1 MRQNVRLCVWLL
13 ALAGASLAQ
22 NQYHAKIALEDGTPL
37 PTTPLITVQLSEQ
50 LRTTCRIYNVFGNG
64 DVIYQVVYMR
74 YASTQPDECPVTI
87 RLKGYQTLN
96 VTLRDGAAIVL
107 KRVGGDHEGS
117 TVSASALHAPPEAR
131 KAYEKGVAA
140 MSDQKWAKA
149 QQDFERAVAA
159 YPDYAPAWTDLGET
173 LSQQSKPKE
182 ARAAWERAVQAD
194 PKYVKPYLQLIR
206 MALSDNRN
214 EDASQL
220 AERAMEVN
228 SLEFPAIFFYHAVA
242 NLNLHH
248 LDVAEKSA
256 LRAIELDANHEIP
269 RAEHL
274 VGTLLA
280 ARGDRQGAIQH
291 LNKYL
296 ELSPKA
302 SDADKVRQLIAD
314 LARSPSGEK

>member
-1 MRQNVRLCVWLL
+1 MRRNVRLCVGVL

-22 NQYHAKIALEDGTPL
+22 FQYHAKIALEDGTPL
-37 PTTPLITVQLSEQ
+37 PTTPMVTAQFTEQ
-50 LRTTCRIYNVFGNG
+50 LQQSCRIYNIFGNG
-64 DVIYQVVYMR
+64 DVIYTAVSRLPPYH
-74 YASTQPDECPVTI
+74 TDECPVTI
-87 RLKGYQTLN
+87 RLKGYQTAN
-96 VTLRDGAAIVL
+96 VTLREGAVIVL

-117 TVSASALHAPPEAR
+117 TVSATALHAPPEAR

-140 MSDQKWAKA
+140 LSDQKWAKA
-149 QQDFERAVAA
+149 QQEFERAVAA
-159 YPDYAPAWTDLGET
+159 YPDYAQAWSDLGET
-173 LSQQSKPKE
+173 LSQQSKSKE

-194 PKYVKPYLQLIR
+194 PKYVKPYVQLAR
-206 MALSDNRN
+206 MALAEGRS
-214 EDASQL
+214 EDASHL
-220 AERAMEVN
+220 AERAMDVN

-256 LRAIELDANHEIP
+256 RRAVELDTNHEIP
-269 RAEHL
+269 RAENL
-274 VGTLLA
+274 LGTLLA

-302 SDADKVRQLIAD
+302 ADADKVRQLIAD
-314 LARSPSGEK
+314 LARSPAGEK

>member
-1 MRQNVRLCVWLL
+1 MRRNVRLCVGAL

-22 NQYHAKIALEDGTPL
+22 IQYHAKIALEDGTPL
-37 PTTPLITVQLSEQ
+37 PTSPMITTQLSDQ
-50 LRTTCRIYNVFGNG
+50 LSRSCSIYNVFGNG
-64 DVIYQVVYMR
+64 DVIYVGYSRVAPYR
-74 YASTQPDECPVTI
+74 TDECPVTI
-87 RLKGYQTLN
+87 RLKGYQTVN
-96 VTLRDGAAIVL
+96 VTLRDGAVIVL
-107 KRVGGDHEGS
+107 KRVGDHEGS
-117 TVSASALHAPPEAR
+117 TVSATALHAPPEAR

-159 YPDYAPAWTDLGET
+159 YPDYAPAWSDLGET
-173 LSQQSKPKE
+173 LSRQSKPKE

-194 PKYVKPYLQLIR
+194 PKYVKPYIQLIR
-206 MALSDNRN
+206 MALSENRSA
-214 EDASQL
+214 DASQL
-220 AERAMEVN
+220 AERAMDVN

-256 LRAIELDANHEIP
+256 LRAVELDTNHEIP
-269 RAEHL
+269 RAENL
-274 VGTLLA
+274 LGTLLA

-302 SDADKVRQLIAD
+302 ADADKVRQLIAD
-314 LARSPSGEK
+314 LARSPAGEK

>member
-1 MRQNVRLCVWLL
+1 MRQNVRLCVGAL

-22 NQYHAKIALEDGTPL
+22 TQYHAKIALEDGTPL
-37 PTTPLITVQLSEQ
+37 PTTPMITLQLSEQ
-50 LRTTCRIYNVFGNG
+50 LRPTCRIYNVFGNG
-64 DVIYQVVYMR
+64 DVIYQVAYNR
-74 YASTQPDECPVTI
+74 FASSQTDECPVTI
-87 RLKGYQTLN
+87 RLKGYQTVN
-96 VTLRDGAAIVL
+96 VTLRDGAVIVL
-107 KRVGGDHEGS
+107 KRVGDHEGS
-117 TVSASALHAPPEAR
+117 TVSATALKAPPEAR

-140 MSDQKWAKA
+140 LSDQKWAKA

-173 LSQQSKPKE
+173 LSRQSKPKE

-206 MALSDNRN
+206 MALSENRS

-220 AERAMEVN
+220 AERAMDVN

-256 LRAIELDANHEIP
+256 LRAVELDTNHEIP
-269 RAEHL
+269 RAENL
-274 VGTLLA
+274 LGTLLA

-302 SDADKVRQLIAD
+302 ADADKVRQLIAD
-314 LARSPSGEK
+314 LARSPAGQK